1 MTETTKW
8 YIVSLSGFNQ
18 TIKWYKKVSQIL
30 VVVSGFTQT
39 IKYYMKKNCIFKW
52 FQTKSWDHM
61 VETSFFYNP
70 WSILGS
76 QYIVSK

>member
-18 TIKWYKKVSQIL
+18 TIKWYKKVSEIL

-39 IKYYMKKNCIFKW
+39 IKYYKKIVVVSGFTRTIKYYKNK
-52 FQTKSWDHM
+52 TKGTLVHNAD
-61 VETSFFYNP
+61 
-70 WSILGS
+70 
-76 QYIVSK
+76 

>member
-18 TIKWYKKVSQIL
+18 TIKWYKKVSEIL

-39 IKYYMKKNCIFKW
+39 IKYYKKKIVPVSGFRQNF
-52 FQTKSWDHM
+52 
-61 VETSFFYNP
+61 ETT
-70 WSILGS
+70 W
-76 QYIVSK
+76 

>member
-18 TIKWYKKVSQIL
+18 TIKWYKKVSEIL

-39 IKYYMKKNCIFKW
+39 IKYYKKK
-52 FQTKSWDHM
+52 
-61 VETSFFYNP
+61 
-70 WSILGS
+70 
-76 QYIVSK
+76 IVSVSGFRQNFETTW